1 MCGISAIRFSSP
13 DAARTSTVEG
23 QLRASIKAMDHRGP
37 DDSGTYVSDDGLVG
51 LGHARLSIIDLSG
64 GQQPLHDEDIHAV
77 VNGEIY
83 DYAAMRKELEA
94 KGCHFKYKVHGQN
107 LVHYLRG
114 EFAFVLYDAKRKLLF
129 GARDRFGIKPFYY
142 TVVNGC
148 LMIASEMKALLP
160 LGWKAEW
167 DVESI
172 VQMGDYNDNRTI
184 FKDVYKLP
192 AAHLLTFSRTGQ
204 LRTRSYW
211 DHSYPNQ
218 QVAETRSVEEMIETA
233 REKLVDSVRARL
245 RSDVPL
251 GVYLSGGIDS
261 ACVAGIAASLL
272 KENDPSAKL
281 ATFTLAFPGRED
293 LDEGPAAKRM
303 AEFIGADIHQVTPSE
318 ADLVNYFE
326 KSVYHAEY
334 PLFTLHGSGKI
345 ILAEFVREQG
355 YKVVLT
361 GEGSDE
367 TFGGYSFLTL
377 DYLRAVDTASR
388 QLGIPLPEA
397 HELAATL
404 KVIEGMK
411 PPQDHISI
419 SELSFQDSHLGRSM
433 LGGISTHRV
442 WSTTGVGRDLFSAEI
457 LDKFGEPD
465 HSLTIAEGLKPEAR
479 AKMISGQWHPLHSAL
494 YTVTNTMLS
503 NGILNYVGERAEMAG
518 SIEGRPPFLDH
529 LLVDYVNTLPPSVKI
544 RPTLVG
550 GDESVS
556 QPRRWMFTEKWILR
570 QAVKPFVTDEI
581 YKVKKSQY
589 NVPISRPRAEETSLT
604 PLQVLLKTRLT
615 QAAVA
620 RLGWANWGYISNLL
634 KEYIESPEC
643 PADGGLDK
651 RARILLCMLSF
662 VILQDYFKVPTTDV
676 SSIV

>member
-1 MCGISAIRFSSP
+1 MCGITAIRFASP
-13 DAARTSTVEG
+13 DADRTSELEV

-37 DDSGTYVSDDGLVG
+37 DESGTYVSEDGLVG

-64 GQQPLHDEDIHAV
+64 GHQPLHDEEDIHAV

-83 DYAAMRKELEA
+83 DYAAMRKELEER
-94 KGCHFKYKVHGQN
+94 GCLFKSNVDSELVVHLYKVHGQN

-114 EFAFVLYDAKRKLLF
+114 EFAFVLYDAKRKLLL
-129 GARDRFGIKPFYY
+129 GARDCFGIKPFYY
-142 TVVNGC
+142 TVVNGS

-172 VQMGDYNDNRTI
+172 VQMGDYNDDRTI

-192 AAHLLTFSRTGQ
+192 AAHVLTFSRAGQ
-204 LRTRSYW
+204 LRIRSYW
-211 DHSYPNQ
+211 DHSYPDSKIP
-218 QVAETRSVEEMIETA
+218 ETRSVEEMIEKV
-233 REKLVDSVRARL
+233 RERLVDSVRARL

-272 KENDPSAKL
+272 KEQDPNAKF

-303 AEFIGADIHQVTPSE
+303 ADFIGADIHQVTLSE
-318 ADLVNYFE
+318 ADIVNYYE
-326 KSVYHAEY
+326 KSVYHTEY
-334 PLFTLHGSGKI
+334 PVFTLHGSGKI
-345 ILAEFVREQG
+345 ILAEFVRQQG
-355 YKVVLT
+355 YRVVLT

-367 TFGGYSFLTL
+367 TFGGYSFLIL
-377 DYLRAVDTASR
+377 DYLRAVDAASR
-388 QLGIPLPEA
+388 ELGFPLPEA
-397 HELAATL
+397 FELAATL
-404 KVIEGMK
+404 KVVEA
-411 PPQDHISI
+411 S
-419 SELSFQDSHLGRSM
+419 SARSM
-433 LGGISTHRV
+433 LGGISTHRA
-442 WSTTGVGRDLFSAEI
+442 WATTGIGSELFTSKV
-457 LDKFGEPD
+457 LDKFGYPD

-479 AKMISGQWHPLHSAL
+479 GKMISGQWHPLHSAL
-494 YTVTNTMLS
+494 YTITNTMLS

-529 LLVDYVNTLPPSVKI
+529 ILVDFVNTLPPPVKM
-544 RPTLVG
+544 RPSLVSG
-550 GDESVS
+550 NADTS
-556 QPRRWMFTEKWILR
+556 QPRRWTFTEKWILR
-570 QAVKPFVTDEI
+570 QPVKPFVTEEI

-589 NVPISRPRAEETSLT
+589 NVPISRPQATDKSLT

-615 QAAVA
+615 QEAVEG
-620 RLGWANWGYISNLL
+620 LGWANWTCVSELL

-643 PADGGLDK
+643 QADGGLDK
-651 RARILLCMLSF
+651 RARIF
-662 VILQDYFKVPTTDV
+662 VCLAL
-676 SSIV
+676 